1 MSFIQWFIRL
11 VKKDMGD
18 YEVKAKER
26 REIYRNVKEK
36 LKTGNMTGER
46 GEDGRITQ
54 RQSALP
60 GLAKR
65 EGLGFYIKIHT
76 RANIIWRFGI

>member
-11 VKKDMGD
+11 VKKDMGN

-46 GEDGRITQ
+46 GE
-54 RQSALP
+54 
-60 GLAKR
+60 
-65 EGLGFYIKIHT
+65 EG
-76 RANIIWRFGI
+76 